1 MSKSKMTNDKGQRP
15 NPKSQN
21 PSTKTQN
28 PNFKVQADSEL
39 ERDDMAEEG
48 LRKVVETDRTESR
61 GPGRLDAR
69 LKGVRRRKRARSG
82 SGSDVLTHKM
92 RLVKTVEERDA
103 E

>member
-15 NPKSQN
+15 NPK
-21 PSTKTQN
+21 TQN
-28 PNFKVQADSEL
+28 LNSKVQADSEL

-48 LRKVVETDRTESR
+48 LRKVVETDGTESR

-82 SGSDVLTHKM
+82 SDSDVLTHKM
-92 RLVKTVEERDA
+92 RLVKTVEECDA

>member
-1 MSKSKMTNDKGQRP
+1 MSKLQMTKDKGQIP
-15 NPKSQN
+15 NSKSQI
-21 PSTKTQN
+21 PSSKT
-28 PNFKVQADSEL
+28 QADSEL

-48 LRKVVETDRTESR
+48 LREVVETGGQESR

-82 SGSDVLTHKM
+82 SGSDVLTRKM
-92 RLVKTVEERDA
+92 RLVEAVEECDT

>member
-1 MSKSKMTNDKGQRP
+1 MTNDKGQR
-15 NPKSQN
+15 
-21 PSTKTQN
+21 

-48 LRKVVETDRTESR
+48 LREVVETDGTESR

-69 LKGVRRRKRARSG
+69 LKGVRRRKRARLG
-82 SGSDVLTHKM
+82 SDSDVLTHKM
-92 RLVKTVEERDA
+92 RLVRTVEECDA